1 VAIRILTLLYEEVKG
16 MTQKSIETLLEQY
29 PNWLPVKEAAQLLGV
44 SPRQLS
50 RLITEGRE
58 PFCSLGADIG
68 VGQHYC
74 RVYTPRL
81 VRYLSGQDIPDIGA

>member
-1 VAIRILTLLYEEVKG
+1 MPKASL
-16 MTQKSIETLLEQY
+16 QALLEQY
-29 PNWLPVKEAAQLLGV
+29 PNWMPLAVAAPLLGV

-58 PFCSLGADIG
+58 PFRSIGADIG

-74 RVYTPRL
+74 RIYTRRL
-81 VRYLSGQDIPDIGA
+81 VRYLSGEDIQEKDA

>member
-1 VAIRILTLLYEEVKG
+1 MAP
-16 MTQKSIETLLEQY
+16 KSLQTLLEQY
-29 PNWLPVKEAAQLLGV
+29 PNWLPIAKAAPLLGV

-50 RLITEGRE
+50 RLITDGRE

-74 RVYTPRL
+74 RVYTRRL
-81 VRYLSGQDIPDIGA
+81 VRYLSGEDISGMAANE